1 MSHLALLDY
10 LQICKNIQ
18 NRWTILQA
26 CWREG
31 KKVKRFGETRRIK
44 RIVGVYPQ
52 LFEESRCVNHSG
64 KIRAANRLFDAV
76 TEIGPPMEMDYW
88 SDYLEDAASCS
99 IRRPNRIYRI
109 IFTDLGRCFDR
120 TQEKKKREE
129 ENVLKIL
136 FSKKIQGYILN
147 SKLLIINNNIVKIC
161 LIDYKSI
168 IGRIY
173 SNDPVRFFD
182 SAISPCQLLPST
194 SNYLLL
200 WGRKR
205 VYNV

>member
-31 KKVKRFGETRRIK
+31 KKVKRFGETQRIK

-120 TQEKKKREE
+120 TQGKKKREE
-129 ENVLKIL
+129 ENVLIKY
-136 FSKKIQGYILN
+136 FSQRKFIIYF
-147 SKLLIINNNIVKIC
+147 KLEAS
-161 LIDYKSI
+161 DY
-168 IGRIY
+168 
-173 SNDPVRFFD
+173 
-182 SAISPCQLLPST
+182 
-194 SNYLLL
+194 
-200 WGRKR
+200 
-205 VYNV
+205 